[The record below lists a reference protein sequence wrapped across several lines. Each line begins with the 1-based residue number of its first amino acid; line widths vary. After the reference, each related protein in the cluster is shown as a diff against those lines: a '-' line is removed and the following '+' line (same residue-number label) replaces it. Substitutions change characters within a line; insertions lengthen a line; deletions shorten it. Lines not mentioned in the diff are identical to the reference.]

1 MKISKV
7 IQSLEL
13 LAPPSLQE
21 SYDNSGV
28 LTGDISKDVI
38 GALITLD
45 CTEAIVEEA
54 IANNCNLIIAHHP
67 IIFSGLKSL
76 TGKNY
81 VERTIIK
88 AIKNDICIYAI
99 HTNLDNVKMGVN
111 QKIAEIIGLE
121 NLKILAP
128 KKNTLL
134 KLETYVPTENVDAVL
149 GKLYEAGAGQI
160 GNYSDCSFQSS
171 GKGNFKPNEKAKP
184 HIGSANLAESV
195 AEIKIELLIPS
206 HLEGSII
213 ATLKN
218 AHPYEE
224 VAYYLTSIKNSSQDV
239 GAGIY
244 GELNEAMEVTE
255 FMNKLKADF
264 NLKVIKHTNLC
275 KEKIKTVAVCGGS
288 GSFLLGNAKGVKADV
303 FVTADFKYHE
313 YFDAE
318 NQLIIMDIGH
328 YESEVFTKELIYNYL
343 QEKFANI
350 AVNLAKVSTNPINH
364 Y

>member
-1 MKISKV
+1 MKISQI
-7 IQSLEL
+7 IQSLEQ
-13 LAPPSLQE
+13 LAPPAYQE
-21 SYDNSGV
+21 SYDNSRLLTGNSSIKLTGV
-28 LTGDISKDVI
+28 LV
-38 GALITLD
+38 TLD
-45 CTEAIVEEA
+45 CIEAIVDEA
-54 IANNCNLIIAHHP
+54 ISTNCNLIIAHHP
-67 IIFSGLKSL
+67 IIFSGVKSL

-134 KLETYVPTENVDAVL
+134 KLETFVPTENVDAVL
-149 GKLYEAGAGQI
+149 EKLYKAGAGQI
-160 GNYSDCSFQSS
+160 GDYSDCSFQSS
-171 GKGNFKPNEKAKP
+171 GIGNFKPNEESKP

-195 AEIKIELLIPS
+195 AEVKIELLVPG

-213 ATLKN
+213 TTLKN

-224 VAYYLTSIKNSSQDV
+224 AAYYLTTIKNSNQDV
-239 GAGIY
+239 GAGMY
-244 GELNEAMEVTE
+244 GELGEALQVTE
-255 FMNKLKADF
+255 FMDRLKVDF
-264 NLKVIKHTNLC
+264 NLKLIKHTNLC

-288 GSFLLGNAKGVKADV
+288 GSFLLSNAKGVKADV
-303 FVTADFKYHE
+303 FITSDFKYHE

-318 NQLIIMDIGH
+318 NELIIMDIGH

-350 AVNLAKVSTNPINH
+350 AVNLSKVTTNPINH